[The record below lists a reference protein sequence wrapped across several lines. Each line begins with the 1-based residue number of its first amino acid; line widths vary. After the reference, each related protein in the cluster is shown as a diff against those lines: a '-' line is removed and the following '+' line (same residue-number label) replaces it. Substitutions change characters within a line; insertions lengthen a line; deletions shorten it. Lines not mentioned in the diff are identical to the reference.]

1 MNNTL
6 RDLLEAAVAA
16 EAPEHTF
23 LRFHAQGRWQ
33 ALSYTAALERVR
45 TLGEWFGA
53 QGVVPRQTR
62 VALMLP
68 NGPAWVLTHLAICG
82 LGAIVVHID
91 PHLTAPE
98 LHFILEDAGAAI
110 LVTDRAHLPLV
121 REVSPTLPDLR
132 QLLLVDGPAPEPG
145 LPANALD
152 EVLKAQRE
160 DAPLRFW
167 NDPAYRPAPD
177 DLCALLYTS
186 GTTGRPKGAMLTH
199 RNFVAD
205 ARGTLGL
212 LQGFVTPQDDCLVV
226 LPLFHAFAFT
236 TNLVLALETHASL
249 SFIRSLRTVADDLRE
264 LHSTLLMTVPLMAEK
279 LHDRLMKSLRATLL
293 GRVLYAVAPKVVGR
307 RVQAALGGR
316 LRLLFVGGAKAD
328 PKVLGSFNRLG
339 ICACEGYGL
348 TECAPVV
355 AANPPNRIR
364 LGTIGP
370 AICGIEVRLA
380 NPDASGVGELQ
391 VRGPINFRGY
401 WNNPEATEETFA
413 GDWLRTGDLASLDA
427 EGYLTIRGRAKVL
440 IVNREGK
447 NIYPEEVEQA
457 LARDPLIAQVIV
469 LAYRTRGENG
479 EKVGAIVAPNLDLL
493 AKLHPGIG
501 PERTEHLV
509 REAVKRQCAALAAYK
524 HPRKIVVSP
533 EPLKLTST
541 QKVRRGLYAGSLD
554 E

>member
-1 MNNTL
+1 MNDTL
-6 RDLLEAAVAA
+6 RDLLEAAAA
-16 EAPEHTF
+16 QRPDH
-23 LRFHAQGRWQ
+23 RFMRFYAQGAWQ
-33 ALSYTAALERVR
+33 SLAYMAALERVR
-45 TLGEWFGA
+45 TVGEWFGA

-121 REVSPTLPDLR
+121 REVAPTLPDLR

-145 LPANALD
+145 LPTATLD

-160 DAPLRFW
+160 DVPLRFW
-167 NDPAYRPAPD
+167 NEPAYRPAPD

-199 RNFVAD
+199 RNFIAD
-205 ARGTLGL
+205 ARGTMAL
-212 LQGFVTPQDDCLVV
+212 LQGFVTERDDCLVV

-236 TNLVLALETHASL
+236 TNLVLALEAQASL

-264 LHSTLLMTVPLMAEK
+264 LQSTLLMTVPLMAEK

-307 RVQAALGGR
+307 RVQAALGGN

-380 NPDASGVGELQ
+380 NPDAAGVGELQ

-401 WNNPEATEETFA
+401 WNNPAATEEIFV

-427 EGYLTIRGRAKVL
+427 EGYLTIRGRAKAL

-457 LARDPLIAQVIV
+457 LARDPLIAQILV

-479 EKVGAIVAPNLDLL
+479 EKVGALLFPNQELL
-493 AKLHPGIG
+493 EKLHPGLT
-501 PERTEHLV
+501 PEATEHLL
-509 REAVKRQCAALAAYK
+509 REAVKRQCAALATYK
-524 HPRKIVVSP
+524 HPRKIIVSSD
-533 EPLKLTST
+533 PLKLTST
-541 QKVRRGLYAGSLD
+541 QKIRRGLYAGALD